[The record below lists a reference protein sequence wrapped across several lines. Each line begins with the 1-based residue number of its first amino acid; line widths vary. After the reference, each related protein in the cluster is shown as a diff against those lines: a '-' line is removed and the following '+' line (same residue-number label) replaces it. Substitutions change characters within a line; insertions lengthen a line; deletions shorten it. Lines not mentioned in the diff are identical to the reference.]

1 VTISRGGEDVEIPED
16 LRYHTEHEWVRLDGG
31 RATVGISDFAQDAL
45 GDVVFVDLPKV
56 KTVLT
61 VNQEIGEVESTK
73 STSSL
78 YSPVSGTVLE
88 VNNALQDHPE
98 YLNQDPYGKG
108 WIAVIELADPADVE
122 ALMTSS
128 QYEVFLSSQ
137 P

>member
-1 VTISRGGEDVEIPED
+1 VEIPED

-88 VNNALQDHPE
+88 VNQALQDHPE

>member
-1 VTISRGGEDVEIPED
+1 MEIPED

-88 VNNALQDHPE
+88 VNHALQDHPE

>member
-1 VTISRGGEDVEIPED
+1 MEIPED

>member
-1 VTISRGGEDVEIPED
+1 VEIPED

>member
-1 VTISRGGEDVEIPED
+1 VEIPED

-88 VNNALQDHPE
+88 VNQALQDHPE

-137 P
+137 L